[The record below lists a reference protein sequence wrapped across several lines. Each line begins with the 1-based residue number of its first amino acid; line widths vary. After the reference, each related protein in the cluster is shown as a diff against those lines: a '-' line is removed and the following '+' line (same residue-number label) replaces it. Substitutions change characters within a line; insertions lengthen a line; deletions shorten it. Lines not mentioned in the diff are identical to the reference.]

1 MNILLIIGRLAFVAI
16 FVLSGAQKLM
26 DIGATAAMIGPKIVI
41 PAQLAGFAAQLEGAT
56 GMSTPQLMAIAAGVV
71 ELAGGLM
78 IAANIGTRIAAL
90 ALIVFTAAAT
100 FWFHDFWNM
109 ADQAAR
115 MNNMAHALKN
125 LSLIGA
131 LLVFFVI
138 GPWRPDN
145 SNEPVEQRF

>member
-26 DIGATAAMIGPKIVI
+26 DIGATAAMIAPKIAV
-41 PAQLAGFAAQLEGAT
+41 PAELASFATQLETAT
-56 GMSTPQLMAIAAGVV
+56 GMTTPQLMAIAAGMV

-78 IAANIGTRIAAL
+78 IAANIGTRVAAL
-90 ALIVFTAAAT
+90 ALIVFTVAAT
-100 FWFHDFWNM
+100 FWFHDFWTM
-109 ADQAAR
+109 TGADR

-125 LSLIGA
+125 LSLVGA

-138 GPWRPDN
+138 GPWRPD
-145 SNEPVEQRF
+145 SNEPTEPRL

>member
-41 PAQLAGFAAQLEGAT
+41 PTELAGFAAQLEGAT
-56 GMSTPQLMAIAAGVV
+56 GMTTPQLMAIAAGVV

-100 FWFHDFWNM
+100 FWFHDFWTM
-109 ADQAAR
+109 AGGDR

-138 GPWRPDN
+138 GPWRPGVH
-145 SNEPVEQRF
+145 EPAEPRF

>member
-26 DIGATAAMIGPKIVI
+26 DIGATAAMIAPKVSV
-41 PAQLAGFAAQLEGAT
+41 PAELAGFAAQLEGAT
-56 GMSTPQLMAIAAGVV
+56 GMTTPQLLAILAGVV

-78 IAANIGTRIAAL
+78 IAANIGTRFAAFI
-90 ALIVFTAAAT
+90 LIVFTAAAT
-100 FWFHDFWNM
+100 YWFHDFWNM
-109 ADQAAR
+109 TGAAR
-115 MNNMAHALKN
+115 VDNMAHALKN

-138 GPWRPDN
+138 GPWRPEVH
-145 SNEPVEQRF
+145 EPVEQRF

>member
-26 DIGATAAMIGPKIVI
+26 DVGATAAMIQPKIAV
-41 PAQLAGFAAQLEGAT
+41 PEMLAGFAAQLEGAT
-56 GMSTPQLMAIAAGVV
+56 GMTTPQLLAIAAGVV
-71 ELAGGLM
+71 ELGGGLM
-78 IAANIGTRIAAL
+78 IAANIGTRVAAL
-90 ALIVFTAAAT
+90 ALIIFTAAAT

-109 ADQAAR
+109 AGPDR
-115 MNNMAHALKN
+115 MNNMIHALKN

-138 GPWRPDN
+138 GPWRPEAQQGPA
-145 SNEPVEQRF
+145 EPRF

>member
-16 FVLSGAQKLM
+16 FVLSGVQKLM
-26 DIGATAAMIGPKIVI
+26 DFNATAVMIAPKIAI
-41 PAQLAGFAAQLEGAT
+41 PAELAGFATQLEGAT
-56 GMSTPQLMAIAAGVV
+56 GMTTPQLIAIVAGVI

-90 ALIVFTAAAT
+90 ALIVFTVAT
-100 FWFHDFWNM
+100 TYWAHDFWTM
-109 ADQAAR
+109 AGADR

-125 LSLIGA
+125 LSLVGA

-138 GPWRPDN
+138 GPWRPGRH
-145 SNEPVEQRF
+145 EPAEQRF

>member
-26 DIGATAAMIGPKIVI
+26 DIGATAATIQSKLVI

-78 IAANIGTRIAAL
+78 IAANIGTRVAAL
-90 ALIVFTAAAT
+90 ALIVFTAFAT
-100 FWFHDFWNM
+100 FWFHDFWTM
-109 ADQAAR
+109 AGGDR

-138 GPWRPDN
+138 GPWRPGVH
-145 SNEPVEQRF
+145 EPAEQQL